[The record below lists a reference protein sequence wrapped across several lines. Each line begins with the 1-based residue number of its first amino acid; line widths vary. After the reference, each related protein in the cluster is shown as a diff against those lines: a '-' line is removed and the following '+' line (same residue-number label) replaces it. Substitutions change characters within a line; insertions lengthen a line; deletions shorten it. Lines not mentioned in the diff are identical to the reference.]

1 MYLLLGSAA
10 LFVGALPFDE
20 HAQASPSAIPD
31 NARKRS
37 YGWDCN
43 RGFRETGGNCVAVI
57 VPANAYL
64 SPEGT
69 SWTCNRGFRPEG
81 AACKAVQAPANA
93 LRRGH
98 AGTIEAGSAI
108 AAIAPSIR
116 VACNSRFPRTPYA
129 VESSY
134 GRGWECERGYRE
146 SQDACVAVEVP
157 ADAYLVGGGNDWK
170 CERGF
175 RRIGERCNAIAVP
188 VNAYLNDLGS
198 DWRCERGFRKDGLG
212 CAALRVPDHGFINY
226 SGDDWSCEEGFRRQ
240 ESACLALPSS
250 P

>member
-1 MYLLLGSAA
+1 VESRLHASKVMYLLLGSAT
-10 LFVGALPFDE
+10 LFVAALPFDE
-20 HAQASPSAIPD
+20 QAQAAPSA
-31 NARKRS
+31 
-37 YGWDCN
+37 
-43 RGFRETGGNCVAVI
+43 
-57 VPANAYL
+57 VP
-64 SPEGT
+64 P
-69 SWTCNRGFRPEG
+69 
-81 AACKAVQAPANA
+81 
-93 LRRGH
+93 
-98 AGTIEAGSAI
+98 
-108 AAIAPSIR
+108 
-116 VACNSRFPRTPYA
+116 
-129 VESSY
+129 
-134 GRGWECERGYRE
+134 
-146 SQDACVAVEVP
+146 
-157 ADAYLVGGGNDWK
+157 DAYLVGGGNDWK